1 MDLAQLGQVDPLSGR
16 PVGRLLDCL
25 CVHPLRRL
33 RVALD
38 FEVLSEL
45 LASNRLP
52 FAEES
57 LDLLENER
65 VALDRRRVMSLLVP
79 DALPDRVRLDRKWQP
94 ADAAEVIDRPVESAQ
109 NLLAARAATSSRR
122 HLTYLRA
129 ETWFRSKSSRWTCLT
144 SSPAQ

>member
-1 MDLAQLGQVDPLSGR
+1 DPLSGR
-16 PVGRLLDCL
+16 PVRRLLDCL

-45 LASNRLP
+45 LAADSLP

-57 LDLLENER
+57 LDLLENES

-79 DALPDRVRLDRKWQP
+79 DPLPDRVRLDRERQP
-94 ADAAEVIDRPVESAQ
+94 ADAAEIIDRPVKTTQ
-109 NLLAARAATSSRR
+109 NLLAARAPTTGDIRPISA
-122 HLTYLRA
+122 A
-129 ETWFRSKSSRWTCLT
+129 EHDLG
-144 SSPAQ
+144 PNLPDGPV